1 MLPDSK
7 KITVAADPCVTP
19 DQMAAQLNMGALD
32 DDAAEQLALYIS
44 AAEDAVSREIKRP
57 LGICTAIF
65 SYPASAFDSLEIAF
79 DPVIEIT
86 GVSIDG
92 EASAYT
98 FDNGR
103 VFPRVV
109 LDAEPDDPESR
120 IEVTAEVGYETVPN
134 ALKVAVMML
143 AAGMYEHRMDVA
155 EAVCPDNPAFQ
166 RLIAAYKQEF
176 AY

>member
-19 DQMAAQLNMGALD
+19 DQMAAQLSMGDLTD
-32 DDAAEQLALYIS
+32 SEAEQLALYIS

-57 LGICTAIF
+57 LGVCTAIF

-86 GVSIDG
+86 GVAVDG
-92 EASAYT
+92 EAAVYT
-98 FDNGR
+98 FDDGR
-103 VFPRVV
+103 IFPCVV
-109 LDAEPDDPESR
+109 LDAEPSDPESR
-120 IEVTAEVGYETVPN
+120 IEVTASVGYATVPN

-143 AAGMYEHRMDVA
+143 AAGMYEHRMDVT
-155 EAVCPDNPAFQ
+155 EAACPDNPAFQ
-166 RLIAAYKQEF
+166 RLLAAYKQEF